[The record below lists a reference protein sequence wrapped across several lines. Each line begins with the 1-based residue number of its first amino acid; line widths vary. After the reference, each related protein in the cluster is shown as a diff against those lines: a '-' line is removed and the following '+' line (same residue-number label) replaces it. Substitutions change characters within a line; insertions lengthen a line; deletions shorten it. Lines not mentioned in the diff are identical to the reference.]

1 MRNKKGV
8 KMPISDNSDGPW
20 GSGGKKKGSSKKD
33 NSPWG
38 TSDDSEKSNGK
49 SKPTSSSSAGPEID
63 EIVRK
68 GQERLRVLMGGKSG
82 GSGNNGGL
90 GLGDGIGK
98 GGFSLIL
105 LALVGIWL
113 FLSLYTV
120 KPEEKSIE
128 LLLGKYYK
136 TGESGLNFAP
146 WPVVTAEVLT
156 VTRENTEDIG
166 VGSRGVRQD
175 EGLMLTGD
183 ENIVDIDFQVV
194 WNISDPAKYLFNL
207 ADPRET
213 IRATAESAMREVIG
227 RSELSPILNRDRA
240 MISGEVRELIQAQLD
255 NYSSGVN
262 IVRLNFDKA
271 DPPREVIDSFRDVQA
286 AEQERDTL
294 EKRADAYANQALA
307 QARGEAAQ
315 IQQEAEGYRARVV
328 NLAEGEAS
336 RFESV
341 YNEYILAKDVTR
353 KRLYLETMERVLS
366 GVGLVVID
374 EKIGGEQG
382 IVPYLPLNQLKSGG
396 N

>member
-1 MRNKKGV
+1 M
-8 KMPISDNSDGPW
+8 
-20 GSGGKKKGSSKKD
+20 
-33 NSPWG
+33 
-38 TSDDSEKSNGK
+38 
-49 SKPTSSSSAGPEID
+49 
-63 EIVRK
+63 
-68 GQERLRVLMGGKSG
+68 
-82 GSGNNGGL
+82 
-90 GLGDGIGK
+90 
-98 GGFSLIL
+98 
-105 LALVGIWL
+105 
-113 FLSLYTV
+113 
-120 KPEEKSIE
+120 
-128 LLLGKYYK
+128 
-136 TGESGLNFAP
+136 
-146 WPVVTAEVLT
+146 
-156 VTRENTEDIG
+156 
-166 VGSRGVRQD
+166 RQD

-194 WNISDPAKYLFNL
+194 WNISDPAKFLFNL

-240 MISGEVRELIQAQLD
+240 VISAEVRELIQAQLD

-271 DPPREVIDSFRDVQA
+271 DPPAEVIDAFRDVQA

-328 NLAEGEAS
+328 NLAVGEAS

-341 YNEYILAKDVTR
+341 YNEYIRAKDVTR
-353 KRLYLETMERVLS
+353 RRLYLETMERVLS
-366 GVGLVVID
+366 GVDLVLID
-374 EKIGGEQG
+374 EQIGGDQG